1 MSPNPVSP
9 GLIEHMST
17 TTLDENVVSM
27 PRRAI
32 ILGATADIG
41 HDICS
46 RLLSEGWSVVGLGR
60 SRERIAD
67 LIETPDFHFVECD
80 LSDST
85 SIKEAV
91 AKASEFGPGWS
102 LFVSSAGTMEPIGPF
117 FQTDFDEWERSII
130 VNSTAQ
136 LRVLHG
142 LWPCRRMGTSVDVML
157 MAGGGTNSAFTN
169 YSAYCV
175 SKIALIKMCEL
186 IDDEVPDAN
195 IFIIGPGFVQT
206 RIHDETIRAGEKA
219 GDGLGKTLAFLETP
233 GTSLEDIYAHMMW
246 CMAAGKDVVS
256 GRNFSTVHDAW
267 RNGGSALKQALI
279 GDANALRLRRHMGK
293 TK

>member
-1 MSPNPVSP
+1 
-9 GLIEHMST
+9 MST
-17 TTLDENVVSM
+17 TTTDENM
-27 PRRAI
+27 FPIPRRAI

-41 HDICS
+41 HDIS
-46 RLLSEGWSVVGLGR
+46 RRLLADGWSVVGLGR

-67 LIETPDFHFVECD
+67 LVETPHFHFVQCD
-80 LSDST
+80 LADNT
-85 SIKEAV
+85 SVKEAV
-91 AKASEFGPGWS
+91 AKASEIGQDWS

-117 FQTDFDEWERSII
+117 FQQDFDEWESSVI

-142 LWPCRRMGTSVDVML
+142 LWPCRRKGVSVDVML

-186 IDDEVPDAN
+186 IDDEAPDAN
-195 IFIIGPGFVQT
+195 VFIIGPGFVQT

-233 GTSLEDIYAHMMW
+233 GTSLADIYDHMLW
-246 CMAAGKDVVS
+246 CMAAGKEVAS

-267 RNGGSALKQALI
+267 RNGGSALKQALV
-279 GDANALRLRRHMGK
+279 GDAHALRLRRHMGG